1 MGHSLALSLYLLL
14 AERGGPGT
22 VPERPVRPDGPLIW
36 MHAGQ
41 GSRPESLRQLT
52 RLVNRERPGMGI
64 VVTRDQGD
72 APSISQPPVLAD
84 RLPDDRLA
92 EVRGFLDHWRP
103 SLALFVGVTLPPALI
118 TEAHQRGI
126 PLILAEAH
134 LEPAMIPVW
143 RRGLAGSVL
152 GRFTRVLAQDSDT
165 VTALQRMGGR
175 SLAVELGGRIEE
187 TIDPLPCVNAERDAL
202 AELLRARP
210 VWMAV
215 ACTPAEEDAVIV
227 AHIHAMQHAHRLLL
241 ILAPSDAD
249 RGQKLAQ
256 KLATEG
262 LIAAQ
267 RALEEDPQPEVQVM
281 IAEGLTEL
289 GLWYRLAPVCF
300 MGGTLF
306 AGGVGGRTPF
316 EPAALGSA
324 ILHGPNPGPH
334 REAYARLSEAR
345 ATRQVA
351 SPAALATAVADLIAP
366 DKAAVLAHN
375 AWAATSGGTEV
386 AERVVQIA
394 LSTLDAA
401 NGKTV
406 A

>member
-1 MGHSLALSLYLLL
+1 
-14 AERGGPGT
+14 
-22 VPERPVRPDGPLIW
+22 
-36 MHAGQ
+36 
-41 GSRPESLRQLT
+41 
-52 RLVNRERPGMGI
+52 
-64 VVTRDQGD
+64 
-72 APSISQPPVLAD
+72 
-84 RLPDDRLA
+84 
-92 EVRGFLDHWRP
+92 
-103 SLALFVGVTLPPALI
+103 
-118 TEAHQRGI
+118 
-126 PLILAEAH
+126 
-134 LEPAMIPVW
+134 
-143 RRGLAGSVL
+143 
-152 GRFTRVLAQDSDT
+152 
-165 VTALQRMGGR
+165 
-175 SLAVELGGRIEE
+175 
-187 TIDPLPCVNAERDAL
+187 
-202 AELLRARP
+202 
-210 VWMAV
+210 
-215 ACTPAEEDAVIV
+215 
-227 AHIHAMQHAHRLLL
+227 
-241 ILAPSDAD
+241 
-249 RGQKLAQ
+249 
-256 KLATEG
+256 
-262 LIAAQ
+262 
-267 RALEEDPQPEVQVM
+267 M